1 MSKALAPLNINLPA
15 LTNDDFDQLAEVAKG
30 SQYLPRIQ
38 LITKGKYVDT
48 GKIPPGHWGVPQ
60 SGGEEIEDLG
70 DKIDIIPFTFRPK
83 AMDVS
88 DREAIVTV
96 FDTADPEFVR
106 ISTAGKDSGCLWG
119 PTFLVYERNT
129 RKFYEMFFS
138 NASGRSEA
146 AKLRPFLPSAEN
158 NGCPSAATLSIR
170 YKKTTQ
176 YGWHVPVVSKCTMPF
191 DDLPDTETILNEVK
205 KFRETVGGVEKVTEP
220 ETKNTRAR

>member
-30 SQYLPRIQ
+30 SQFLPRIQ

-48 GKIPPGHWGVPQ
+48 GKIAPGHWGVPQ

-88 DREAIVTV
+88 DREAIITV
-96 FDTADPEFVR
+96 YDTADPEFAR

-146 AKLRPFLPSAEN
+146 AKLRPFLPSADN
-158 NGCPSAATLSIR
+158 GGCPSAATLSIR
-170 YKKTTQ
+170 YKKTPQ

-191 DDLPDTETILNEVK
+191 DDLPDTEVILAEVK
-205 KFRETVGGVEKVTEP
+205 KFRETEGGVEKVQEP
-220 ETKNTRAR
+220 EQQTKRAR

>member
-1 MSKALAPLNINLPA
+1 MSNALTPLNLNLPA
-15 LTNDDFDQLAEVAKG
+15 LSNDDFTQLAEVAKG
-30 SQYLPRIQ
+30 SQYLSRIQ

-48 GKIPPGHWGVPQ
+48 GKIAPGHWGVPQ
-60 SGGEEIEDLG
+60 TGGEEIEDLG
-70 DKIDIIPFTFRPK
+70 DKIDVIPFTFRPK

-96 FDTADPEFVR
+96 YNTSDPEFIR

-146 AKLRPFLPSAEN
+146 AKIRPFLPSPEN
-158 NGCPSAATLSIR
+158 NGCPSAMTLSIR
-170 YKKTTQ
+170 YKKTEK

-191 DDLPDTETILNEVK
+191 DDLPDTEVILAEVQ
-205 KFRETVGGVEKVTEP
+205 KFREMEGGVEKVQEP
-220 ETKNTRAR
+220 EQQTKRAR